1 MFLISPCLLFIIL
14 MSLPQSNH
22 TACLNPTK
30 INPETSSYDKRK
42 LIVSHDESPL
52 LKACLNPQNS
62 SDGSAHPLQGA
73 SQPKPRGIAGHSN
86 MTASYLNTLFTENL
100 HLNENTENDI
110 EENNLPNLM
119 DQCLETAQIN
129 QLSFNGSFRNNF
141 SALSLNIRSIVK
153 TENFNKLEAVLANME
168 FKPDIISITE
178 TWIKQSSTGPFKN
191 LEGYEF
197 VSNCRKDCNG
207 GGVAFYVKNGISF
220 YVCDDLSH
228 E

>member
-1 MFLISPCLLFIIL
+1 MSQVQLTLNQFGQYGESSVCSLVCLMIFWLTVKQTDFVLFFTVCVYTSVFLISPCLLFIIL

-42 LIVSHDESPL
+42 LTVSHDESPL

-100 HLNENTENDI
+100 HLNDNTENDI

-119 DQCLETAQIN
+119 DQYLETAQIN
-129 QLSFNGSFRNNF
+129 QLSFNGSFRIP
-141 SALSLNIRSIVK
+141 SLHYLLILGLLW
-153 TENFNKLEAVLANME
+153 KLKILTN
-168 FKPDIISITE
+168 
-178 TWIKQSSTGPFKN
+178 
-191 LEGYEF
+191 
-197 VSNCRKDCNG
+197 
-207 GGVAFYVKNGISF
+207 
-220 YVCDDLSH
+220 
-228 E
+228 